1 MNCYQKLL
9 LSFALIIISS
19 LTPLVLS
26 AQQQQSILP
35 EISYLYV
42 EKLIAAARENYP
54 RIKSLTSQVEVAK
67 QDLSAAKISWLDPFS
82 FQYVGRNNQNQSPP
96 VVNVTNNDILT
107 GYQFGVS
114 FNPGTLLAKPS
125 NIKKAKEQIN
135 VAKFNKEEY
144 LLTLEAEVKRR
155 YFSYLQAQKALAPF
169 NSSLLDAETNFS
181 STKIAYQKAE
191 VTIAQYNSAS
201 TSYYSAVQ
209 AKLQAEV
216 AFLSAKAL
224 LEELTVKKLEE
235 IK

>member
-1 MNCYQKLL
+1 MNCYQKLV
-9 LSFALIIISS
+9 LSFTLIIISS

-82 FQYVGRNNQNQSPP
+82 FQYVGRNNQNQTPP

-125 NIKKAKEQIN
+125 NIKKAREQIN

-155 YFSYLQAQKALAPF
+155 YFSYLQAQKALVPF
-169 NSSLLDAETNFS
+169 NSSLLDAETNFNA
-181 STKIAYQKAE
+181 TKIAFQRAE

-209 AKLQAEV
+209 AKLQAEM
-216 AFLSAKAL
+216 AFLSSKAL

>member
-1 MNCYQKLL
+1 MNCYQKLV
-9 LSFALIIISS
+9 LSFALIIISC
-19 LTPLVLS
+19 LTPNVLS

-67 QDLSAAKISWLDPFS
+67 QDLNAAKISWLDPFS

-96 VVNVTNNDILT
+96 VVNVTNTDILT

-114 FNPGTLLAKPS
+114 FNPGSLLAKPS
-125 NIKKAKEQIN
+125 NVKKAKEQVN
-135 VAKFNKEEY
+135 VAKFTKEEY

-155 YFSYLQAQKALAPF
+155 YFAYLQAQKSLVPF
-169 NSSLLDAETNFS
+169 NNSLVDAETNFNS
-181 STKIAYQKAE
+181 AKISYQRAE
-191 VTIAQYNSAS
+191 VTIAQYNAAS
-201 TSYYSAVQ
+201 TSYYSAIQ

-216 AFLSAKAL
+216 AMLSAKAL

>member
-1 MNCYQKLL
+1 MNCYQKLV
-9 LSFALIIISS
+9 LSFTLIIITC
-19 LTPLVLS
+19 LTPNTLS
-26 AQQQQSILP
+26 AQQQQTILP
-35 EISYLYV
+35 EISYLFV

-67 QDLSAAKISWLDPFS
+67 QDLNAAKISWLDPFS

-96 VVNVTNNDILT
+96 VVNVTNTDILT

-125 NIKKAKEQIN
+125 NIKKAKEQVN
-135 VAKFNKEEY
+135 VAKYNKEEY
-144 LLTLEAEVKRR
+144 LLTLETEVKRR
-155 YFSYLQAQKALAPF
+155 YYAYLQAQKALVPF
-169 NSSLLDAETNFS
+169 NNALSDAETNFNS
-181 STKIAYQKAE
+181 AKLAYQKAE
-191 VTIAQYNSAS
+191 VSMTQYNSAS

-209 AKLQAEV
+209 AKLQAE
-216 AFLSAKAL
+216 AGYLSAKAL

>member
-1 MNCYQKLL
+1 MHRT
-9 LSFALIIISS
+9 FLIIISS

-35 EISYLYV
+35 DISYLYV
-42 EKLIAAARENYP
+42 EKLIAAAKENYP

-67 QDLSAAKISWLDPFS
+67 QDLNAAKISWLDPFS
-82 FQYVGRNNQNQSPP
+82 FQYVGRNNQNQTPP

-114 FNPGTLLAKPS
+114 FNPGSLFAKPS
-125 NIKKAKEQIN
+125 NIRKAKEQIN
-135 VAKFNKEEY
+135 VAKYTKEEY

-155 YFSYLQAQKALAPF
+155 YFSYLQAQKSLAPF
-169 NSSLLDAETNFS
+169 NSSLLDAETNFNA
-181 STKIAYQKAE
+181 TKIAFQRAE

-201 TSYYSAVQ
+201 TTYYSAVQ
-209 AKLQAEV
+209 AKLQAEM
-216 AFLSAKAL
+216 AFLSSKAL